1 MNRKVKR
8 YDPINSDGTCGMCVE
23 DADYGAYV
31 EFADYAALEAERDQ
45 LRAEVER
52 LKAQLAE
59 EIQRRF
65 DGNKISSNEHRE
77 EVQRLQAQ
85 LAQQQGVP
93 EGWRDAYGRL
103 VEFIKN
109 ADVSSGVCCCGGRA
123 DHQYDDHSPVDMWDH
138 CVLEIVKEYEAMLA
152 AAPAPAQAE
161 PASPW
166 VAVAER
172 QPLKW
177 QTVLVAYE
185 SDADGEPCLDVG
197 SAALGADGKFY
208 GMGHFYVLGTA
219 TLEPRICVKPVTH
232 WMPLP
237 PAPEVKA

>member
-31 EFADYAALEAERDQ
+31 EFADYAAREAERDQ

-65 DGNKISSNEHRE
+65 DGNEISSNEHRE

-93 EGWRDAYGRL
+93 EGWKPAPAEPTPAMLDVAVSHALMVSLSGDYNWSAYMRDVWQR
-103 VEFIKN
+103 
-109 ADVSSGVCCCGGRA
+109 
-123 DHQYDDHSPVDMWDH
+123 
-138 CVLEIVKEYEAMLA
+138 MLA
-152 AAPAPAQAE
+152 AAPAPVAE

-166 VAVAER
+166 VAVSER
-172 QPLKW
+172 LPLQLQP
-177 QTVLVAYE
+177 VLVAYE

-237 PAPEVKA
+237 PAPEVKP